1 MRAID
6 LTPNKRR
13 QTHAAAFRGALWIT
27 LAALVATVTA
37 LTLQY
42 VRTISVLDTEAR
54 HMVGAEIT
62 ALVDRYEAG
71 GLPEL
76 TRFVDAR
83 ARRDEARD
91 FVYVVA
97 DDRLKILAGD
107 LSTWPQGMR
116 RTGWSRS
123 TVPLRS
129 GQGIVDHDIEA
140 QVVPLGRDCR
150 LLVGHLAGGRARL
163 RARFV
168 ETLVWSIGLT
178 ALIGLGL
185 GWWISRRALR
195 FVERVSETGE
205 RFLTGR
211 LDERLPTTGRGDE
224 YDRLAEMVNA
234 CFSEVERMIA
244 SLRAATDGLAHDLKT
259 PITRIKARIELAMLR
274 DMITDPALMADTAH
288 DLDSLLKLIND
299 LLRLARTEA
308 LTAEAFER
316 VDLAAVARAAVNL
329 YEPVA
334 ESQGRGLLAT
344 ARPAVVDGVRPLLM
358 QAVVNL
364 IDNALKYGGLTGT
377 IEVRTETRNGQV
389 ELSVADDGPGIATAD
404 RERSIARLTRLDSSR
419 TTSGSGLGLSIVA
432 AVVRAHGGTL
442 SLEDNCPGLKVVINL
457 PAYGGRRPGVDC
469 EPSRPGPDRI
479 APSRP

>member
-1 MRAID
+1 M
-6 LTPNKRR
+6 TPSKRK

-42 VRTISVLDTEAR
+42 LRTISVLDTEAR

-62 ALVDRYEAG
+62 SLVDRYNAG

-76 TRFVDAR
+76 TRFVGAR
-83 ARRDEARD
+83 ARSDEARD

-97 DDRLKILAGD
+97 NERFGVIAGD
-107 LSTWPQGMR
+107 LSVWPREMR
-116 RTGWSRS
+116 GYGWSRS

-129 GQGIVDHDIEA
+129 GQGVVDHDIEA
-140 QVVPLGRDCR
+140 QVVPLGKDCR

-163 RARFV
+163 RERFI
-168 ETLVWSIGLT
+168 ETLAWSIALT

-195 FVERVSETGE
+195 FVERVSDAGE

-211 LDERLPTTGRGDE
+211 LDERLPTTGRADE

-234 CFSEVERMIA
+234 CFAEVERMVA

-274 DMITDPALMADTAH
+274 DGVVDSALLLDTAH

-308 LTAEAFER
+308 LTSDAFEP
-316 VDLAAVARAAVNL
+316 VDLAAIARETVNL

-334 ESQGRGLLAT
+334 EDEGRRLVAF
-344 ARPAVVDGVRPLLM
+344 AQPALVEGVRPLLM

-364 IDNALKYGGLTGT
+364 LDNALKYGGPTGNV
-377 IEVRTETRNGQV
+377 EVRTETRDGSV
-389 ELSVADDGPGIATAD
+389 MLSVADSGRGIAVGD
-404 RERSIARLTRLDSSR
+404 RERSVVRLERLDTSR
-419 TTSGSGLGLSIVA
+419 TTPGSGLGLSIVS
-432 AVVRAHGGTL
+432 AVVRTHRGTL
-442 SLEDNCPGLKVVINL
+442 SLEDNRPGLKVVIKL
-457 PAYGGRRPGVDC
+457 PALAPTGTPKLRSSSSPWP
-469 EPSRPGPDRI
+469 PSRR
-479 APSRP
+479 

>member
-1 MRAID
+1 MQHRQ
-6 LTPNKRR
+6 K

-42 VRTISVLDTEAR
+42 IRTISVLDAEAR

-62 ALVDRYEAG
+62 ALVDRYNAG

-97 DDRLKILAGD
+97 DERFKVIAGD
-107 LSTWPQGMR
+107 LSFWPRDMR
-116 RTGWSRS
+116 RFGWSRS
-123 TVPLRS
+123 AVPLRS
-129 GQGIVDHDIEA
+129 GQGTIEHDIEA
-140 QVVPLGRDCR
+140 QVVPLGGNCR
-150 LLVGHLAGGRARL
+150 LLVGHLASGRARL
-163 RARFV
+163 RERFL

-185 GWWISRRALR
+185 GWWVSRRALR
-195 FVERVSETGE
+195 FVERVSDSGE
-205 RFLTGR
+205 RFLAGR

-234 CFSEVERMIA
+234 CFSEVERMVA

-274 DMITDPALMADTAH
+274 EAAADPALLLETAH
-288 DLDSLLKLIND
+288 DLDALLKLIND
-299 LLRLARTEA
+299 LLRLARAEA
-308 LTAEAFER
+308 LTSDAFER
-316 VDLAAVARAAVNL
+316 VDLAEIAREAVNL

-334 ESQGRGLLAT
+334 ESEGRRLLGSAK
-344 ARPAVVDGVRPLLM
+344 PAIVGGVRPLLM

-364 IDNALKYGGLTGT
+364 IDNALKYGGRAAN
-377 IEVRTETRNGQV
+377 IDVCTETRDGQV
-389 ELSVADDGPGIATAD
+389 ILSVADDGPGIPD
-404 RERSIARLTRLDSSR
+404 GDQERAISRLTRLDASR
-419 TTSGSGLGLSIVA
+419 TTPGSGLGLSIVSA
-432 AVVRAHGGTL
+432 IVRAHGGTL
-442 SLEDNCPGLKVVINL
+442 SLQNNQPGLKVVMNF
-457 PAYGGRRPGVDC
+457 PTHSAHCGRPVQ
-469 EPSRPGPDRI
+469 
-479 APSRP
+479 

>member
-1 MRAID
+1 
-6 LTPNKRR
+6 
-13 QTHAAAFRGALWIT
+13 
-27 LAALVATVTA
+27 
-37 LTLQY
+37 
-42 VRTISVLDTEAR
+42 
-54 HMVGAEIT
+54 MVGAEIA
-62 ALVDRYEAG
+62 ALVDRYNVG

-83 ARRDEARD
+83 VRRDEARD
-91 FVYVVA
+91 FIYVVA
-97 DDRLKILAGD
+97 DNRFKILAGD
-107 LSTWPQGMR
+107 LSTWPRDMR
-116 RTGWSRS
+116 RNGWSRS

-129 GQGIVDHDIEA
+129 GQGVVDHDIEA
-140 QVVPLGRDCR
+140 QVVPLGRGCR

-163 RARFV
+163 RARFI

-205 RFLTGR
+205 RFLAGR

-224 YDRLAEMVNA
+224 YDRLAEMVNT
-234 CFSEVERMIA
+234 CFSEVERMVA

-274 DMITDPALMADTAH
+274 DTIADPALMTDTAH

-316 VDLAAVARAAVNL
+316 VDLAAVAHAACNL

-334 ESQGRGLLAT
+334 ESQGRRLLAK
-344 ARPAVVDGVRPLLM
+344 AKPATVDGVRPLLM

-364 IDNALKYGGLTGT
+364 LDNALKYGGPAGT
-377 IEVRTETRNGQV
+377 IEVRTETRHDRV
-389 ELSVADDGPGIATAD
+389 VLSVADHGPGIDAAD
-404 RERSIARLTRLDSSR
+404 RKRAVTRLTRLDASR
-419 TTSGSGLGLSIVA
+419 STTGGGLGLSIVS
-432 AVVRAHGGTL
+432 AVVRAHGGLL
-442 SLEDNCPGLKVVINL
+442 SLEDNRPGLKVVINL
-457 PAYGGRRPGVDC
+457 PAYAERRPAAL
-469 EPSRPGPDRI
+469 PPDPVR
-479 APSRP
+479 